1 MIFGGEN
8 RAKMTIKGQFYEM
21 ANVVLPHCSNG
32 NCSKETLNVP
42 KTIVPR
48 DTVPRDTVPR
58 ATLFQGEFFIVGP
71 EIFWD

>member
-32 NCSKETLNVP
+32 NCSKETLIVP
-42 KTIVPR
+42 KTI
-48 DTVPRDTVPR
+48 VPR
-58 ATLFQGEFFIVGP
+58 ATLFQGEFFDGGTQN
-71 EIFWD
+71 FLGLNCFL